1 MTAKLQQLLD
11 YLDSATGRLPL
22 DELMAKLDEI
32 DLDDDDVSDFIQ
44 FNDNHYARNLI
55 KAGQWYHALALCW
68 KNGQRSPI
76 HDHGQSS
83 CGVRVL
89 RGTATETQFEFTAHG
104 HVKAT
109 FSRELYVGQVCGSE
123 DDDLHQVSNL
133 QEGDADLVTLHIYS
147 PPLLHMGT
155 YSITDLKRGIEPMY
169 LEFHDGGGI

>member
-1 MTAKLQQLLD
+1 MTPKLAELIA
-11 YLDSATGRLPL
+11 YLDSATGRIPL
-22 DELMAKLDEI
+22 KELTAKIDEI
-32 DLDDDDVSDFIQ
+32 DLDDDDVADFIH
-44 FNDNHYARNLI
+44 FNNHHYSRNLI
-55 KAGQWYHALALCW
+55 KAGAWYHALALCW

-109 FSRELYVGQVCGSE
+109 FSRELYAGQVCGSE

-133 QEGDADLVTLHIYS
+133 QEGNAELVTLHIYS

-169 LEFHDGGGI
+169 LEFHDGAGI